1 MFSHGQKF
9 MKKRK
14 RLKNKHLRKNTVSI
28 EQPDID
34 NIFKST
40 YSNKLKE
47 GYEALGDKEQALEQ
61 KKIDLKTNAETAL
74 NEWSSAYQTARSE
87 LDTKSK
93 AMNDKRNKLVKDDS
107 GMIYYI
113 DGNGVKRM
121 FTTEAK
127 NALNDPALRPKG
139 CPDPSISGPML
150 VTDTELGEFTA
161 GENMEVGFPCKIG
174 CYNLTKDGETIWV
187 DAKGK
192 AHEYTDFAASVNFNT
207 VPAETIQG
215 NSVWWDNLMNNTGK
229 INANDA
235 NNCGLGISTSS
246 ADALSQK
253 NDNLISKTRD
263 IMTKI
268 KSMKDKRINIEN
280 KIGSNYSGFTNLR
293 EGFKEGN
300 DNWGGSYVKGQDGS
314 ADETMKS
321 KLIHKLEELKLKRD
335 EIKKERANLSTY
347 NSQIEE
353 QKLKINSVK
362 MHHLI
367 WMIMGGTFL
376 LTAIINSR

>member
-14 RLKNKHLRKNTVSI
+14 RLKNKHLRKNMVSI

-47 GYEALGDKEQALEQ
+47 GYTALGVKEDALEQ
-61 KKIDLKTNAETAL
+61 KKIDLKRDTDTAL
-74 NEWSSAYQTARSE
+74 SQWSTAYQNAKLE
-87 LDTKSK
+87 VDTKSST
-93 AMNDKRNKLVKDDS
+93 MNDKRNKLVKDDS
-107 GMIYYI
+107 DTTYYI

-127 NALNDPALRPKG
+127 TYLNNPALRPKG
-139 CPDPSISGPML
+139 CPDPSISPPISMTN
-150 VTDTELGEFTA
+150 TDLGEFTS
-161 GENMEVGFPCKIG
+161 GENMDVGFPCKMG

-192 AHEYTDFAASVNFNT
+192 AHEYSNFAASVNFKDART
-207 VPAETIQG
+207 ETIQG
-215 NSVWWDNLMNNTGK
+215 NSVWWDNLKGQSNKGTIEASDG
-229 INANDA
+229 
-235 NNCGLGISTSS
+235 NNCGSGISTSS
-246 ADALSQK
+246 VNELSQK
-253 NDNLISKTRD
+253 NDNLITKTGEIIANITEMR
-263 IMTKI
+263 IKRKI
-268 KSMKDKRINIEN
+268 IEN
-280 KIGSNYSGFTNLR
+280 KIGSTYSGFTNLS
-293 EGFKEGN
+293 EGFKGA
-300 DNWGGSYVKGQDGS
+300 YVKGSEDPN
-314 ADETMKS
+314 ETEKS
-321 KLIHKLEELKLKRD
+321 KLIRILEELKTKRD

-347 NSQIEE
+347 NGQIEE

>member
-1 MFSHGQKF
+1 M
-9 MKKRK
+9 
-14 RLKNKHLRKNTVSI
+14 VSI

-34 NIFKST
+34 SIFKST

-47 GYEALGDKEQALEQ
+47 GYTALGDKEQALED
-61 KKIDLKTNAETAL
+61 KKIDLKSKADTAL
-74 NEWSSAYQTARSE
+74 SEWSSAYQNARTE
-87 LDTKSK
+87 LDSKSS

-107 GMIYYI
+107 DMIYYI

-127 NALNDPALRPKG
+127 KALNDPALRPKG
-139 CPDPSISGPML
+139 CPDATVSSPIS

-161 GENMEVGFPCKIG
+161 GENMEVGFPCKMG
-174 CYNLTKDGETIWV
+174 CYNLTKDAETIWV

-192 AHEYTDFAASVNFNT
+192 AHEYSDFGASVNFKDAKT
-207 VPAETIQG
+207 ETIQG
-215 NSVWWDNLMNNTGK
+215 SDGGWWDNLMAQPNKGK
-229 INANDA
+229 INPNDP
-235 NNCGLGISTSS
+235 NNCGTGISTSS
-246 ADALSQK
+246 VNELSQK

-263 IMTKI
+263 IITNI
-268 KSMKDKRINIEN
+268 TSMKNKRKNIEN
-280 KIGSNYSGFTNLR
+280 KIGSTYSGFTNLR
-293 EGFKEGN
+293 EGFREGN
-300 DNWGGSYVKGQDGS
+300 DNWNGSYVKGEDG
-314 ADETMKS
+314 AKDETMKS

>member
-1 MFSHGQKF
+1 

-14 RLKNKHLRKNTVSI
+14 RLKNKHLRKNMVSV
-28 EQPDID
+28 EQPEID

-40 YSNKLKE
+40 YSNKIKE

-61 KKIDLKTNAETAL
+61 KKIDLKTNADAAL
-74 NEWSSAYQTARSE
+74 TEWSSAYQNARSE

-107 GMIYYI
+107 DTIYYI

-127 NALNDPALRPKG
+127 NALNNPALRPKG
-139 CPDPSISGPML
+139 CPDPAVSSPIA

-161 GENMEVGFPCKIG
+161 GENMDVGFPCKMG

-192 AHEYTDFAASVNFNT
+192 AHEYSDFAASVNFNS

-215 NSVWWDNLMNNTGK
+215 NSVWWDNLMNQSNKGT
-229 INANDA
+229 INANDP
-235 NNCGLGISTSS
+235 NNCGSGISTSS
-246 ADALSQK
+246 ADELSQK

-263 IMTKI
+263 IMNKI
-268 KSMKDKRINIEN
+268 KEMKDKRINIEN
-280 KIGSNYSGFTNLR
+280 KIGSKYSGFTNLR
-293 EGFKEGN
+293 EGFKEGVDGN
-300 DNWGGSYVKGQDGS
+300 DNWGGSYVKGQDG
-314 ADETMKS
+314 APDETMKS

-335 EIKKERANLSTY
+335 EIKKARANLSTY
-347 NSQIEE
+347 DSQIEE

>member
-1 MFSHGQKF
+1 M
-9 MKKRK
+9 
-14 RLKNKHLRKNTVSI
+14 VSV
-28 EQPDID
+28 EQPEID

-47 GYEALGDKEQALEQ
+47 GYKPLETIENELE
-61 KKIDLKTNAETAL
+61 KTKVDLKSDADDAL
-74 NEWSSAYQTARSE
+74 NEWSTAYQTARSE

-93 AMNDKRNKLVKDDS
+93 AMNDKRNKLVKDSSDTL
-107 GMIYYI
+107 YYI

-139 CPDPSISGPML
+139 CPDPSISSPLL
-150 VTDTELGEFTA
+150 VTDTELGEFTS
-161 GENMEVGFPCKIG
+161 GENMDVGFPCKIG
-174 CYNLTKDGETIWV
+174 CYNVTKDGETIWV

-192 AHEYTDFAASVNFNT
+192 AHKFTDFGASVNFNS
-207 VPAETIQG
+207 VSAETIQG
-215 NSVWWDNLMNNTGK
+215 NSVWWDNLMNQSNKGK
-229 INANDA
+229 IDA
-235 NNCGLGISTSS
+235 SDPNNCGSGISTSS
-246 ADALSQK
+246 ADELSQK
-253 NDNLISKTRD
+253 NDNLISKTRN
-263 IMTKI
+263 IMNNI
-268 KSMKDKRINIEN
+268 QSMKDKRKIIEK

-300 DNWGGSYVKGQDGS
+300 DNWSGSYVKGQDGS

-321 KLIHKLEELKLKRD
+321 KLLHKLEELKLKRD